1 MGKLTEDEIRAIVQK
16 ATLLQK
22 FGESGSSVNR
32 TQSNQELKSLYEITD
47 NLDIPREYVH
57 EAYLEQTGIPIS
69 EAFVVDNNDFSS
81 TEIVGFAKGDIDKNL
96 LKELRNQIEFHFNT
110 VGEIS
115 YRKNKI
121 VWKAK
126 AVGPSKFIATVN
138 SPEVEFKKVDGNVK
152 IKVTQSL
159 KTVNKLYLPAIAGG
173 IGGFMFL
180 TAIMFGVIDND
191 IGPALLMSALILTAS
206 FFFARFING
215 RKQKRK
221 KNLLELSET
230 LQGKIERHLKATT
243 KNKDIE
249 EKSPEIEIP
258 ENEYDEERVDS
269 VINAKKQ
276 KE

>member
-1 MGKLTEDEIRAIVQK
+1 MGKLTEDEVRTIVQK
-16 ATLLQK
+16 ATLLKK
-22 FGESGSSVNR
+22 FGESGSAVDR
-32 TQSNQELKSLYEITD
+32 TQSNQELKSLYKITD

-57 EAYLEQTGIPIS
+57 EAYLEQAGIPIS

-81 TEIVGFAKGDIDKNL
+81 TEIVGFAKGDIDKDL
-96 LKELRNQIEFHFNT
+96 LKELRSQIEFHFNT

-138 SPEVEFKKVDGNVK
+138 SSEVEFKKVDGNVK
-152 IKVTQSL
+152 IKISQSL
-159 KTVNKLYLPAIAGG
+159 KTVNKLYLPAAAGG
-173 IGGFMFL
+173 IGGFMIL
-180 TAIMFGVIDND
+180 TAVIFEVIEND
-191 IGPALLMSALILTAS
+191 IGPALIMSGLILAAS

-243 KNKDIE
+243 KSKGIE

-258 ENEYDEERVDS
+258 ENEFSKDDLGSLIRS
-269 VINAKKQ
+269 KQ